1 MTLLE
6 QELLDNINESYE
18 LLGLDDRYTD
28 IALSETVTQADIKK
42 YNDIF
47 KQANKLIKDS
57 GGKAQFQ
64 NIMNVLLLMLQY
76 CLSFIGKIGIN
87 AATAGLPI
95 NQKTMIKSSDG
106 KVIIGI
112 NIPALLLGFAFDKL
126 LALLFDKGLNSVK
139 TNSLKNSYKKLINE
153 LERIKRVCKDDKL
166 EQKCQT
172 YIDKINKAI
181 KDIDKKSPIKE
192 DNNMRTLSEML
203 EEIENESTFEDIDSI
218 LNFLDEACA
227 KDECSTSKREGC
239 TKKEDTDME
248 DEIDDED
255 LEESYSDEEL
265 QEMLLSL
272 DESCEVIQ
280 EFVDDQEF
288 QIATEGTVANYAKAG
303 QDFFKLRSAFGKSIK
318 MAKKAAKKGDTAE
331 AKKYIQAAKGTLKK
345 FEKMINDLDDEGL
358 KNNIIGSISGA
369 IVMMLRYIIPVNV
382 HTAGKTI
389 TRSLVAANKTAAALA
404 VGAPTALF
412 GIGFGIKTIVDS
424 FKNLKTVIL
433 TIKKEGLT
441 AKTFNAF
448 RTQSITVLRQMTKA
462 LDKAEKNLSKKSVK
476 ESYEYEDLDES
487 VLFDADDLSL
497 DF

>member
-1 MTLLE
+1 
-6 QELLDNINESYE
+6 
-18 LLGLDDRYTD
+18 
-28 IALSETVTQADIKK
+28 
-42 YNDIF
+42 
-47 KQANKLIKDS
+47 
-57 GGKAQFQ
+57 
-64 NIMNVLLLMLQY
+64 
-76 CLSFIGKIGIN
+76 
-87 AATAGLPI
+87 
-95 NQKTMIKSSDG
+95 
-106 KVIIGI
+106 
-112 NIPALLLGFAFDKL
+112 
-126 LALLFDKGLNSVK
+126 
-139 TNSLKNSYKKLINE
+139 
-153 LERIKRVCKDDKL
+153 
-166 EQKCQT
+166 
-172 YIDKINKAI
+172 
-181 KDIDKKSPIKE
+181 
-192 DNNMRTLSEML
+192 MRTLSEML

-288 QIATEGTVANYAKAG
+288 QIATEGTVANYVKAG
-303 QDFFKLRSAFGKSIK
+303 EDFFKLRSAFGKSIK

-345 FEKMINDLDDEGL
+345 FEKMINDLDDKGL

-369 IVMMLRYIIPVNV
+369 IVMMLRYIIPSGV
-382 HTAGKTI
+382 HGAGKTI
-389 TRSLVAANKTAAALA
+389 TRSFLTAQKPAAALA
-404 VGAPTALF
+404 AGVPTALF
-412 GIGFGIKTIVDS
+412 GLGFGIKTIVDS
-424 FKNLKTVIL
+424 FKNFKTVIL
-433 TIKKEGLT
+433 TIKEEGLT
-441 AKTFNAF
+441 ARTFNAF

-462 LDKAEKNLSKKSVK
+462 LDKAEKKLSKKTVK

>member
-6 QELLDNINESYE
+6 QELLDTINESYE
-18 LLGLDDRYTD
+18 LLGLDDRYND
-28 IALSETVTQADIKK
+28 IVLSETVTQADIKK

-47 KQANKLIKDS
+47 KQANKLIKDN

-64 NIMNVLLLMLQY
+64 NILNILLLMLQY

-95 NQKTMIKSSDG
+95 NQKTMIKSNDG

-112 NIPALLLGFAFDKL
+112 NLPAVLLGFVFDQL
-126 LALLFDKGLNSVK
+126 LALLFNKGLNSVK

-288 QIATEGTVANYAKAG
+288 QIATEGTVANYVKAG
-303 QDFFKLRSAFGKSIK
+303 EDFFKLRSAFGKSIK

-345 FEKMINDLDDEGL
+345 FEKMINDLDDKGL
-358 KNNIIGSISGA
+358 KNNIIGSISGS
-369 IVMMLRYIIPVNV
+369 IVMMLRYIIPG
-382 HTAGKTI
+382 TAAGTTI
-389 TRSLVAANKTAAALA
+389 TRSLLAAKKPAAALVA
-404 VGAPTALF
+404 TTLF
-412 GIGFGIKTIVDS
+412 GLGIGIKTIVDS
-424 FKNLKTVIL
+424 FRNFKTVIL
-433 TIKKEGLT
+433 DIKKEGLT